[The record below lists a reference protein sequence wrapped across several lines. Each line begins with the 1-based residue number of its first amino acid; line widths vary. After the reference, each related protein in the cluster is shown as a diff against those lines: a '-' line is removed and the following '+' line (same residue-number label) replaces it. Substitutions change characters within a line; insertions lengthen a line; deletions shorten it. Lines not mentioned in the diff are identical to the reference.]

1 MRTTMLETA
10 RQLRTF
16 TRRQWLVSAAG
27 AVAVSLLTG
36 LPTDIV
42 SNPFYVRM
50 TPVHWWAY
58 PVWATT
64 AVLAGLVGAT
74 YVRHAPL
81 DSTSAATAGGG
92 LMSFFAIGCPV
103 CNKLVVALIGAG
115 GALGF
120 FAAAQPYLALG
131 GLALLST
138 SLVVRLRQSARC
150 PAPAYGGPHFASP
163 GGRGNE

>member
-10 RQLRTF
+10 RQLKTF

-50 TPVHWWAY
+50 TPVPWWAY

-64 AVLAGLVGAT
+64 GVLAGLVGAT
-74 YVRHAPL
+74 YVRRAPL

-103 CNKLVVALIGAG
+103 CNKLVVALMGAG

-120 FAAAQPYLALG
+120 FAAAQAYLALG

-150 PAPAYGGPHFASP
+150 PAPAYSGPHFASP
-163 GGRGNE
+163 GGRGNG